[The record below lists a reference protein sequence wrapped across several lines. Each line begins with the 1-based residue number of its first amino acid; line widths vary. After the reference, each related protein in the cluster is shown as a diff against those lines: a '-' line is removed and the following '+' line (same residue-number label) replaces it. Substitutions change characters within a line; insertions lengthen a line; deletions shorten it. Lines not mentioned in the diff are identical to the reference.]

1 MIEDIKK
8 NILLK
13 VTKEETIHGV
23 QHKLIVEFSMES
35 AVIHNDFIEGFIDAV
50 TKKRDNNDA

>member
-13 VTKEETIHGV
+13 VTKEETVHGV
-23 QHKLIVEFSMES
+23 QHKLIVEFSMDN
-35 AVIHNDFIEGFIDAV
+35 AVIHNEFIEGFIDAV
-50 TKKRDNNDA
+50 TKKRDNNVA